1 MDEKQLVDGATA
13 LAEKQS
19 RVIKIE
25 PAEQPQNMLLRVAA
39 YAGNALLQ
47 KRYTPDM
54 LSRQQKTNHGE
65 REMYFVPESND
76 AIISPEIF
84 ERAQVLRQKRS
95 LSLLH
100 HGRSKKP

>member
-39 YAGNALLQ
+39 YTRVSSDSEDHLNSFAAQN
-47 KRYTPDM
+47 RYRLGQRRCVRRWLAPVRYR
-54 LSRQQKTNHGE
+54 LE
-65 REMYFVPESND
+65 R
-76 AIISPEIF
+76 
-84 ERAQVLRQKRS
+84 L
-95 LSLLH
+95 
-100 HGRSKKP
+100 